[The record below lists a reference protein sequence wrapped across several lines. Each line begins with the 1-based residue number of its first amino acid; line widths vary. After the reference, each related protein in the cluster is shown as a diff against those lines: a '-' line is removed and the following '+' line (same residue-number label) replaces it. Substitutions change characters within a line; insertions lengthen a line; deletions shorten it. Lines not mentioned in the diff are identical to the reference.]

1 MLLNQNLLLA
11 ILGVIFVW
19 LAASS
24 FFLWRTISH
33 YQKLTS
39 GVAKKQLGEVL
50 EKIIRQLSSEGKK
63 INVVAKK
70 LEKLEKDGSLHVQK
84 IGVVRFNPFSDTGG
98 NQSFTLAL
106 LDGQDNGFVLST
118 LHSRDQTRIYAKPV
132 KEGKARGFDFSKEE
146 KEAIAKARRGGIR

>member
-1 MLLNQNLLLA
+1 MLLNQNLLLVV
-11 ILGVIFVW
+11 LGVIFVW

-24 FFLWRTISH
+24 LFLWRTVSH

-39 GVAKKQLGEVL
+39 GVKKRELGEVL
-50 EKIIRQLSSEGKK
+50 EKIVRDLSSEGKR
-63 INVVAKK
+63 INVLTKK
-70 LEKLEKDGSLHVQK
+70 LEKLQKDGSFHVQK

-132 KEGKARGFDFSKEE
+132 KGGKARGFDFSKEE
-146 KEAIAKARRGGIR
+146 KEAIQKAKRGGIR